1 MGPIYTYICAI
12 FQFKTMWK
20 YIRRYLP
27 IAFAAVLFMTAEVFV
42 DLYQPKIMSSIV
54 DDGVLGLGNGGHGDM
69 HLILMLGLQMTIL
82 VLGGCVCGSLNSVCT
97 NLSSQNV
104 GNSIRKDCF
113 KTIMGLSFEQTD
125 RFTTGSLVTRITN
138 DVSQTERMVAQF
150 IRGMIR
156 TGMLTLGGLYF
167 MLTINPRYGMV
178 VLCVLPFI
186 VTVMIICL
194 KKATP
199 LFGKLQSQLDNV
211 NHIMQEDITGIRII
225 KACVRESYEKIRFGR
240 ANEELIGTQLRVL
253 IILSYMQ
260 PLMSILMNVAVV
272 AVIYFGS
279 FEVSAGT
286 SSPGNIMAAI
296 TYTTQLLGGI
306 LMLVMLFQS
315 ITRGM
320 ASWKRIKEVLD
331 TEPSLK
337 DGNIDDISLAEG
349 KVEFRNVSFAY
360 PGSDKAVLRNI
371 NLTISPG
378 ESFAIL
384 GSTGCGKSTLVNLLP
399 RFYDVTEGEVLI
411 DNINVKDYTQEAIRE
426 KVAIA
431 LQKSELFCR
440 TIYENI
446 RWGEPLASEEEIR
459 NAAEIAQ
466 ASEFIEQTPNGY
478 QTEVSAQGMS
488 LSGGQRQRIA
498 IARAV
503 LKYANILIFDDAT
516 SALDL
521 KTEADLYK
529 ALGKSRPQ
537 VTKIIVAQ
545 RIASVRNADRIAVMD
560 HGTIVGLGNHREL
573 LESCPIY
580 REIYDSQLGNGG
592 QE

>member
-113 KTIMGLSFEQTD
+113 KKIMGLSFEQTD

>member
-1 MGPIYTYICAI
+1 
-12 FQFKTMWK
+12 MWK

-113 KTIMGLSFEQTD
+113 KKIMGLSFEQTD